1 MAVKNIVQGLE
12 NVVKKV
18 NPQQASRMEQLGVN
32 ADSIKQFKNVGGA
45 NLRRGGQGPADYIN
59 NGQKSAYYSKAF
71 RQGILPEGRV
81 RSDKSSMDLMS
92 TTGNIRDMM
101 LEKEGRTFWGALGR
115 DALHGAATGGVVGG
129 TTSALQGGDFWDGAK
144 SGAFN
149 GAAGWGA
156 YRMGMRS
163 VGATSINPL
172 GKNGIYKEA
181 KKMQQALS
189 GDKAVSK
196 QVLSLLNNQQQAGI
210 ARTMLQGGY
219 KIPTS

>member
-1 MAVKNIVQGLE
+1 MAVKNIVQGME
-12 NVVKKV
+12 NVVKKI
-18 NPQQASRMEQLGVN
+18 NPKQMGAFEQLGVN
-32 ADSIKQFKNVGGA
+32 ADSVKQFKGISGSLKQSGRGPVDYMNPGKKGA
-45 NLRRGGQGPADYIN
+45 H
-59 NGQKSAYYSKAF
+59 YSKAF
-71 RQGILPEGRV
+71 KDAILPSGSV
-81 RSDKSSMDLMS
+81 RSDKSPNALWQTASN
-92 TTGNIRDMM
+92 TRDMM

-129 TTSALQGGDFWDGAK
+129 TSSALQGGDFWDGAK